1 MTSLEPNLERVKERR
16 KEVMRAA
23 LRARNFTEQELTEE
37 ASNFMKFALSLLQT
51 KILDE
56 QEDDKWL
63 TLFQKVWKV

>member
-56 QEDDKWL
+56 QEDDK
-63 TLFQKVWKV
+63 